1 MLSAASFVITVT
13 TIVTVLMVHAHNT
26 QQLGSS
32 DLSNPRVDRQ
42 NSIILAVTL
51 ELSVLAAVNVIFIT
65 WATALDTRRSSA
77 LARALG
83 ATPTQIAAGLSV
95 AQVLPTLPA
104 TIIGIPTGIALYA
117 AVSHGATLDIPSATT
132 LLAVVL
138 GTLLVV
144 AALTAIPARIGAR
157 RPVAE
162 ILQSEL
168 A

>member
-1 MLSAASFVITVT
+1 M
-13 TIVTVLMVHAHNT
+13 
-26 QQLGSS
+26 
-32 DLSNPRVDRQ
+32 
-42 NSIILAVTL
+42 
-51 ELSVLAAVNVIFIT
+51 
-65 WATALDTRRSSA
+65 
-77 LARALG
+77 
-83 ATPTQIAAGLSV
+83 